1 MPTGIGLFLN
11 KSYSLSE
18 RTSHIRLTL
27 VAETLSRRKCFC
39 CVPIGALALKPMTIW
54 TILIALLVGAGGGVA
69 VTLLVV
75 SSVRQARAA
84 ATMVTGSLPR
94 GVVELVSLIEIPLV
108 IIDGAGDIVAMSP
121 STEELGFTRNNR
133 LSNAELKKIIERV
146 RLTNRP
152 VVREFSQNRG
162 PLGGVKLDLAV
173 RADRFGMNFVVLE
186 LADKT
191 AVRRLDEVRRDF
203 VANISHELK
212 TPIGAI
218 TLLAEALQQA
228 ADDEDTVRHFADRLA
243 DEADRLA
250 TLTREIIELS
260 RLQAEEGIEAFQL
273 VDINDVV
280 AQAVDHNQVSAVSRN
295 LDIVVANSSKATVR
309 GDSARL
315 VMAVSNLITNA
326 ITYSVPPARIGVSV
340 GRTGQ
345 FVEITVTDT
354 GIGMTREESER
365 VFERFYRTDQ
375 ARSRTTGGTGLG
387 LSIVKHVV
395 SNHGGDIRVWSR
407 PNKGSTFTLRLP
419 FAKQETE
426 EKAA

>member
-1 MPTGIGLFLN
+1 MLL
-11 KSYSLSE
+11 E
-18 RTSHIRLTL
+18 RANR
-27 VAETLSRRKCFC
+27 CFS
-39 CVPIGALALKPMTIW
+39 VKTMTIW
-54 TILIALLVGAGGGVA
+54 TILIALLVGAGAGTGV
-69 VTLLVV
+69 TMLVM
-75 SSVRQARAA
+75 SSVRQARNAVS
-84 ATMVTGSLPR
+84 MVAGTLPR

-108 IIDGAGDIVAMSP
+108 ILDGAGDVVAMSP
-121 STEELGFTRNNR
+121 STEELGFTKNNR
-133 LSNAELKKIIERV
+133 VSNPELKKIVDRV
-146 RLTNRP
+146 RLSGRP
-152 VVREFSQNRG
+152 VARELSLSRS
-162 PLGGVKLDLAV
+162 PLGGVKLDMAV
-173 RADRFGMNFVVLE
+173 RGDRFGLNFVVLE

-243 DEADRLA
+243 DEAERLA

-260 RLQAEEGIEAFQL
+260 RLQAEEGVEPFQI
-273 VDINDVV
+273 VDLNDVI
-280 AQAVDHNQVSAVSRN
+280 AQAVDHNQVAAASRKLEFVVSG
-295 LDIVVANSSKATVR
+295 DSKALVR
-309 GDSARL
+309 GDAARL

-326 ITYSVPPARIGVSV
+326 IAYSLPPARIGIDLKKS
-340 GRTGQ
+340 GQ
-345 FVEITVTDT
+345 FAEITVTDS

-395 SNHGGDIRVWSR
+395 ANHGGDIRVWSR
-407 PNKGSTFTLRLP
+407 PGKGSTFTLKFP
-419 FAKQETE
+419 IAKLDSE